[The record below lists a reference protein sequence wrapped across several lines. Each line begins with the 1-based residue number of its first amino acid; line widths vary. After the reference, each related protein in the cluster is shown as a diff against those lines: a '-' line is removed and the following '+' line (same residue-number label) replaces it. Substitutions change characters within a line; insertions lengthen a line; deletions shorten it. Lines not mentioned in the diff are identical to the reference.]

1 MKNILLKSTA
11 LMMLLGVYA
20 LFSTTIAQQSSI
32 TLEASQIISNFKFV
46 DSGGTQNKDYMP
58 TYSGG
63 YNFGY
68 TYALDMG
75 AFFNLGVGM
84 RRSGATLIVDA
95 SNYQWDLQYGQA
107 RLTAG
112 YAYDL
117 GRIKPYAKIG
127 AYYGFLL
134 KANQIINN
142 ENFDIK
148 DTQSIEKG
156 DVGLYFS
163 PGAKMDIS
171 DAIAVYA
178 EYSYLLGLK
187 NVETTADGQKAK
199 NRASI
204 LTLGLSFAIQQ
215 LSN

>member
-1 MKNILLKSTA
+1 MKNIIFKSTA
-11 LMMLLGVYA
+11 LMLLLGMCA
-20 LFSTTIAQQSSI
+20 LFNTSIAQSSI
-32 TLEASQIISNFKFV
+32 TLEASQIISNFKYV
-46 DSGGTQNKDYMP
+46 DSEGTQDSNYMP

-75 AFFNLGVGM
+75 VFFNLGVGM
-84 RRSGATLIVDA
+84 RRAGATLIVDA

-117 GRIKPYAKIG
+117 GRIKPYVKVAG
-127 AYYGFLL
+127 YYGFLL

-148 DTQSIEKG
+148 DTGSIEKG

-187 NVETTADGQKAK
+187 NVETTSNGQTAK
-199 NRASI
+199 NRASV

-215 LSN
+215 LSK